1 MQNENLYPPEI
12 LIDFVLQCE
21 LPIGKI
27 AKDTNIPLPTIKN
40 YVYGKTEASSMSY
53 RMMKS
58 LTDFFRN
65 GQPLEIMLMENDC
78 VMVTGDILPGRDL
91 PHIDNP
97 QTHTF
102 KTLSEL
108 FYRAKTQ
115 RRNNSSQFDPFL
127 VVLTEE
133 ILYFFQVGYESRFI
147 ADLIINAKTFNL
159 KFVTSED
166 ILMNSQLS
174 SLRYR
179 LFERYNVQPFAKCCD
194 VDGLKKLEMLD
205 KTFEQPNRVFSSL
218 DCGLSIMSKYAYYL
232 ALGYNSDT
240 IAFSIADN
248 LEPGCLNSFEND
260 AIMSNPKPKRE
271 TVSLIFDTLT
281 SKFDFITAISVSK
294 YDDLFQNTH
303 PYYTESQFSG
313 EPIDPLDDGPI
324 KSKTANHLILG
335 SIDNNIADIT
345 HPIRLNYFDLHKFIV
360 DRNVDTTKDIKINV
374 ANKFMDESGS
384 VTYIS
389 RYLIHSIEYTDSNDK
404 SCTYIS

>member
-78 VMVTGDILPGRDL
+78 VMVTGDILPGHDL

-248 LEPGCLNSFEND
+248 LEPGCLNSFAND

>member
-1 MQNENLYPPEI
+1 MQNENLYSPET
-12 LIDFVLQCE
+12 LIDFVLKCD

-40 YVYGKTEASSMSY
+40 YVYGKTEASSMPY

-65 GQPLEIMLMENDC
+65 GQPLEVMLMENDC
-78 VMVTGDILPGRDL
+78 VMVMGDILPGRDL

-108 FYRAKTQ
+108 FYRAETQ
-115 RRNNSSQFDPFL
+115 SNNNSSQFDPFL

-133 ILYFFQVGYESRFI
+133 ILYFFQVGFNSHFI

-166 ILMNSQLS
+166 ILMSSRLS

-194 VDGLKKLEMLD
+194 LDGLRKLEILD

-218 DCGLSIMSKYAYYL
+218 DCDVSIMSKYAYYL
-232 ALGYNSDT
+232 ALGHNSDN

-248 LEPGCLNSFEND
+248 LEPGCLNSLAHD

-271 TVSLIFDTLT
+271 TASLMFDTLT
-281 SKFDFITAISVSK
+281 SKFDFITAISLSN
-294 YDDLFQNTH
+294 YDNLFQNAH

-313 EPIDPLDDGPI
+313 EPIEPLTDNHI
-324 KSKTANHLILG
+324 RLKSFDHLILG
-335 SIDNNIADIT
+335 STDNNISDII
-345 HPIRLNYFDLHKFIV
+345 HPIRLNHFDLHKFIM
-360 DRNVDTTKDIKINV
+360 DRNIDTTKDIKINV
-374 ANKFMDESGS
+374 ASKFINESS
-384 VTYIS
+384 DVTYIS

>member
-1 MQNENLYPPEI
+1 MQNENLYSPET
-12 LIDFVLQCE
+12 LIDFVLKCG
-21 LPIGKI
+21 LPIKEI
-27 AKDTNIPLPTIKN
+27 AKDTTIPLPTIKN
-40 YVYGKTEASSMSY
+40 YVYGKTEASSMPY
-53 RMMKS
+53 RMIKS

-65 GQPLEIMLMENDC
+65 GQPLEAMLMENDC
-78 VMVTGDILPGRDL
+78 VMVTGDISPGRDL
-91 PHIDNP
+91 PHINNP

-115 RRNNSSQFDPFL
+115 RRNDSSQFDPFL

-133 ILYFFQVGYESRFI
+133 MLYFLQSSFESRFI
-147 ADLIINAKTFNL
+147 AELIINAKKFNL

-179 LFERYNVQPFAKCCD
+179 LFELYNVQPFAKCCD
-194 VDGLKKLEMLD
+194 VEGLKKLEMLD
-205 KTFEQPNRVFSSL
+205 KTFEQSNRVFSSL
-218 DCGLSIMSKYAYYL
+218 DCNVSVMSKYAYYL
-232 ALGYNSDT
+232 ALGNNSDN

-248 LEPGCLNSFEND
+248 LEPGCLNSFAND

-271 TVSLIFDTLT
+271 TASLMFDTLT
-281 SKFDFITAISVSK
+281 SKFDFITAISLSN
-294 YDDLFQNTH
+294 YDNLFQNAH

-313 EPIDPLDDGPI
+313 EPVEPLNDNPI
-324 KSKTANHLILG
+324 RLKSFGHLILG
-335 SIDNNIADIT
+335 STYNNIADIT
-345 HPIRLNYFDLHKFIV
+345 QPIRLNHFNLHKFIM
-360 DRNVDTTKDIKINV
+360 DRNIDTTKDIKINV
-374 ANKFMDESGS
+374 ANKFMDESGDTTH
-384 VTYIS
+384 VS